1 MAKIQRAFRLS
12 QEAID
17 VIDQR
22 DRQRYPTGQGLV
34 EALLLN
40 QEEKE
45 TPTMEN
51 LAEDVTE
58 LKQDI
63 KQILQFL
70 EQLRNQ
76 KKKKRPCQK
85 PMGDS
90 PIHHR
95 RLILFSVEHP

>member
-1 MAKIQRAFRLS
+1 
-12 QEAID
+12 
-17 VIDQR
+17 
-22 DRQRYPTGQGLV
+22 
-34 EALLLN
+34 
-40 QEEKE
+40 
-45 TPTMEN
+45 MEN

-63 KQILQFL
+63 KQILQLL
-70 EQLRNQ
+70 EQLNQ
-76 KKKKRPCQK
+76 GADKKPKEEKRPCQK

>member
-40 QEEKE
+40 QEEKSEPTIE
-45 TPTMEN
+45 TVLE
-51 LAEDVTE
+51 E
-58 LKQDI
+58 LKKLNEKI
-63 KQILQFL
+63 EKIFS
-70 EQLRNQ
+70 EQLQEKSESNE
-76 KKKKRPCQK
+76 KKEIPKMYGGLPYT
-85 PMGDS
+85 PPPSD
-90 PIHHR
+90 I
-95 RLILFSVEHP
+95 I

>member
-40 QEEKE
+40 QEEKSEPTIE
-45 TPTMEN
+45 TVLE
-51 LAEDVTE
+51 E
-58 LKQDI
+58 LKKLNEKIEKSQ
-63 KQILQFL
+63 KVT
-70 EQLRNQ
+70 
-76 KKKKRPCQK
+76 KKKEIPKMYGGLPYT
-85 PMGDS
+85 PPPSD
-90 PIHHR
+90 I
-95 RLILFSVEHP
+95 I